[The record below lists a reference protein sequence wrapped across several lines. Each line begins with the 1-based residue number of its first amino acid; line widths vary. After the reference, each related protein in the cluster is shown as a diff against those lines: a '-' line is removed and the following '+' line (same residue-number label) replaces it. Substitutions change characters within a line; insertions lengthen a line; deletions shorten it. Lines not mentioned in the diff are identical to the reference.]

1 MPELPEVETVKR
13 TLKNFIIDKQ
23 ISEIEIP
30 YERIINGT
38 AKEFASRLQG
48 QTIRNIDRVG
58 KYLIFI
64 LDDDAFVSHL
74 RMEGK
79 YNIVEEPGKLSKHEH
94 VIFKFTDG
102 SELRYHDTRKFGRM
116 ELVSKDNY
124 KNELPLV
131 KLGAEP
137 WVADVGEVYAK
148 IHRSSLPIKTL
159 LLDQSIM
166 TGIGNIYAN
175 EICFRMKIN
184 PKTPGNKLSKKRV
197 AELIE
202 VSKEILSEAI
212 EQGGTTIH
220 SFDANGVSG
229 LFQVK
234 LKVHT
239 KKTCPIC
246 KGAITKEM
254 VNGRGTYYCKKCQK
268 KCT

>member
-1 MPELPEVETVKR
+1 MPELPEVEVVAR
-13 TLKNFIIDKQ
+13 TLKNFIIGKQ
-23 ISEIEIP
+23 IKKIEIP
-30 YERIINGT
+30 YDKIIVGD
-38 AKEFASRLQG
+38 AKEFESRLRG
-48 QTIRNIDRVG
+48 QTINDIDRVG
-58 KYLIFI
+58 KYLIFV
-64 LDDDAFVSHL
+64 LDSDAFVSHL

-79 YNIVEEPGKLSKHEH
+79 YNIIKEPKEFGKHEH

-116 ELVSKDNY
+116 ELVDKNDY
-124 KNELPLV
+124 KNELPLS

-137 WVADVGEVYAK
+137 WDADVDVVYGR

-184 PKTPGNKLSKKRV
+184 PKTPGNKLSKKRT

-202 VSKEILSEAI
+202 VSKEILDEAI
-212 EQGGTTIH
+212 KQGGTTIH
-220 SFDANGVSG
+220 SFAANGIDG
-229 LFQVK
+229 LFQTK
-234 LKVHT
+234 LQVHT
-239 KKTCPIC
+239 KKECPIC
-246 KGAITKEM
+246 KGAITKEQ

-268 KCT
+268 RSG